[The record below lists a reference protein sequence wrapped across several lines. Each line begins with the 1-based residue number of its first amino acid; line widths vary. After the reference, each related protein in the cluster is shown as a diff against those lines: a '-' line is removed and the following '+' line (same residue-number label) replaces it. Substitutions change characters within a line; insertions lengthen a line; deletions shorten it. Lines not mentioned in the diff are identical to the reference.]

1 MKCKYCGEE
10 FEQHKKGRKK
20 EYCNKEDCIR
30 QARNEANRK
39 WYANKMNSELKGV
52 KHRIVNKEEKRIIYS
67 SADKVMNITTKE
79 DFSDVMELARELGAI
94 RYKITEK
101 IKSLSPEQSYF
112 DKEDD
117 AFLHKIENL
126 MKQDE
131 ILEEDVLQV
140 FKEYLDKRP
149 NRRIIKD
156 KQEMLKHLIQGLISN
171 PNQYV
176 YEFIKN
182 RDDRTYHQE
191 NKEIKEQ
198 C

>member
-1 MKCKYCGEE
+1 
-10 FEQHKKGRKK
+10 
-20 EYCNKEDCIR
+20 
-30 QARNEANRK
+30 
-39 WYANKMNSELKGV
+39 MNSELKGV
-52 KHRIVNKEEKRIIYS
+52 KYKIANKEEKKILYS
-67 SADKVMNITTKE
+67 STDKVLNVTVKE
-79 DFSDVMELARELGAI
+79 DFSDVIELARKLGAI
-94 RYKITEK
+94 RYEITEK
-101 IKSLSPEQSYF
+101 IKSLIPEQSHF

-117 AFLHKIENL
+117 MFLHKIENL

-182 RDDRTYHQE
+182 RDNRHYHL
-191 NKEIKEQ
+191 KEVKE
-198 C
+198 